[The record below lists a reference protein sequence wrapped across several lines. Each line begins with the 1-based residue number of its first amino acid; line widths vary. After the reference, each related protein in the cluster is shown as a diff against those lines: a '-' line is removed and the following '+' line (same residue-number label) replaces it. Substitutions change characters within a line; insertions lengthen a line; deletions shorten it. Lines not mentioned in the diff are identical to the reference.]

1 MMTVRRFTAIAAI
14 AGTVA
19 TACTAETHVNDN
31 TPRSEPVSPTETL
44 TGQDIGEANGALDA
58 LLEDAIAA
66 DGVTA
71 REYLILR
78 VLARGP
84 QAAPRAFYAYLVGQR
99 QLKLDM
105 TDAVDN
111 VRALETRG
119 LISGADPD
127 GPGPVALTDSGA
139 ELNKTLAASAA
150 PIAQHVFGDVNPADL
165 QTTHRVLRDIINRA
179 QALRGRR

>member
-31 TPRSEPVSPTETL
+31 TPRSEPVSQTETL

-71 REYLILR
+71 RE
-78 VLARGP
+78 RGP